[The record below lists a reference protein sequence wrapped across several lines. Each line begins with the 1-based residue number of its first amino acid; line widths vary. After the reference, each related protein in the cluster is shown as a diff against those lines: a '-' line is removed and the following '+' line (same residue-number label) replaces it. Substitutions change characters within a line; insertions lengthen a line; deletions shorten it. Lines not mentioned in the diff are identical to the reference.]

1 MSFTDGDDEHA
12 TMDAA
17 SFNTHLFEQMRCMH
31 LQWLEKLREIRDLE
45 LDYGASLAATKS
57 PSEAVLLCSEW
68 MAKRLEIIAHEQRV
82 GGREEDNIAGRN
94 FPLKINRTL
103 RQYQS
108 NKERKNSGESLRPRD
123 THKPN
128 TGISQQGLYER
139 RIRPGFRRQQE
150 V

>member
-1 MSFTDGDDEHA
+1 MSFTDGDDGHA

-68 MAKRLEIIAHEQRV
+68 MAKRLEIIAHEQKDFARFWV
-82 GGREEDNIAGRN
+82 QLLLDITAGDTPHR
-94 FPLKINRTL
+94 LGKSSAT
-103 RQYQS
+103 S
-108 NKERKNSGESLRPRD
+108 SGKS
-123 THKPN
+123 
-128 TGISQQGLYER
+128 
-139 RIRPGFRRQQE
+139 
-150 V
+150 